1 MKKIITISREFGAGG
16 GEIGSKVAKALN
28 WEYYNKEI
36 ILKAAADSNIDMYSL
51 MEWDEKVP
59 VSFGFTQSL
68 FDFYNRPMS
77 EVVFDAQKR
86 VIIDIAQ
93 KGNCVITGRNANAIL
108 KEFDGCLNVFIHADF
123 DWRLKR
129 MKDKMPDFTED
140 QVAAEIHAIDKKRKK
155 YCVFYTKTVFGMAD
169 YYDICLDSSRLGIDE
184 CVKVIKAV
192 ASRKDE

>member
-36 ILKAAADSNIDMYSL
+36 ILKAAADSNIDIYSL

-68 FDFYNRPMS
+68 FDFYNRPTS

-86 VIIDIAQ
+86 VIIDIGQ
-93 KGNCVITGRNANAIL
+93 RGNCVIIGRNANAIL
-108 KEFDGCLNVFIHADF
+108 KEFDGCLNVFVHADF

-155 YCVFYTKTVFGMAD
+155 YCVFYTKTVFGMSD

-184 CVKVIKAV
+184 CVEIIKYI
-192 ASRKDE
+192 ASKKD

>member
-1 MKKIITISREFGAGG
+1 MKIITISREFGAGG
-16 GEIGSKVAKALN
+16 GEIGSKAAKELN
-28 WEYYNKEI
+28 WEYFNKEI
-36 ILKAAADSNIDMYSL
+36 ILKAAADSSIDIYSL

-59 VSFGFTQSL
+59 LSFGFTQSL

-77 EVVFDAQKR
+77 EKVFEAQKK
-86 VIIDIAQ
+86 VIIDIGQ
-93 KGNCVITGRNANAIL
+93 KGKCVITGRNANAIL

-129 MKDKMPDFTED
+129 MKDKMPDFTEE

-155 YCVFYTKTVFGMAD
+155 YCVFYTKTVFGMSD

-184 CVKVIKAV
+184 CVEIIKDIAN
-192 ASRKDE
+192 RKK